1 MLQMMKNAGMITL
14 KLKIG
19 LTDDAAVSPIFQKA
33 EAKLRNPKLKGIVN
47 HSAGAQ
53 FDFKEAYLE

>member
-1 MLQMMKNAGMITL
+1 M